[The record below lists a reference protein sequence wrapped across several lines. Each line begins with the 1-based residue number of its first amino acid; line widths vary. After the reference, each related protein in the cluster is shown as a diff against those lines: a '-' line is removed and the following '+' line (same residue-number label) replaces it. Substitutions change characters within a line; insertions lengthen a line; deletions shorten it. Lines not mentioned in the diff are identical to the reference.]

1 MTETRYVQW
10 AVREDVAPWTL
21 HKCYTVSELEA
32 VVARLEA
39 DGTKFTIF
47 AHGVR
52 P

>member
-1 MTETRYVQW
+1 MTDRYVQW

-21 HKCYTVSELEA
+21 HKCCTVEELEA
-32 VVARLEA
+32 TVARLEA
-39 DGTKFTIF
+39 EGKKFTIF

>member
-10 AVREDVAPWTL
+10 TIREDADPWTL
-21 HKCYTVSELEA
+21 HSCYTLEELEA
-32 VVARLEA
+32 TVARLEA
-39 DGTKFTIF
+39 EGTKFTIF